1 MTEQDKKIT
10 SLEYFY
16 DKITSFEYF
25 YDKVLNASDFYQIEY
40 REFMNTL
47 KHAKEMYEQE
57 IEEAKKVA
65 FEKGFD
71 EGVKHINQLIMSD
84 ERFPF

>member
-1 MTEQDKKIT
+1 MTEQEEKLN

-16 DKITSFEYF
+16 DKVLDAAEY
-25 YDKVLNASDFYQIEY
+25 YNSEY
-40 REFMNTL
+40 NDIVKAF
-47 KHAKEMYEQE
+47 
-57 IEEAKKVA
+57 EEAKVMYKKEINNA

-84 ERFPF
+84 EKFPF

>member
-1 MTEQDKKIT
+1 MTEQEEKLN

-16 DKITSFEYF
+16 DKVLDAAEY
-25 YDKVLNASDFYQIEY
+25 YNSEY
-40 REFMNTL
+40 NDIVKAF
-47 KHAKEMYEQE
+47 
-57 IEEAKKVA
+57 EEAKVMRNHELTDA

-84 ERFPF
+84 EKFPF